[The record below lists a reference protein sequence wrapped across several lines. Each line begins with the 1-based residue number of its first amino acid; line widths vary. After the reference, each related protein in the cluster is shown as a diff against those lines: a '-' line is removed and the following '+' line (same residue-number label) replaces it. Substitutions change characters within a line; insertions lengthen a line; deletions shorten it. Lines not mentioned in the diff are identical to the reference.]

1 VAKGAC
7 CRQPGLDALDNEFAF
22 ELGQPSKDREHQA
35 TVRCGRV
42 DRGSFAGEN
51 QTAQAASLPYPPCN
65 FSAVALIGTGLL
77 RRPLGE
83 TITGRHTSGMGHSR
97 SAQADSRASHVR
109 CAQKAEVSGALAA
122 ARGSR
127 RAQQDLEPFRLAE
140 ACGWGAMGY
149 RASAR
154 AVIFERT
161 DHRIDHAARQEID
174 GGFAAEL
181 VACAALDQPRAEA
194 AMHRRHHRRA
204 AGLGPY

>member
-1 VAKGAC
+1 MSSRSNSVNPAKIANTKRPC
-7 CRQPGLDALDNEFAF
+7 VVVVLIAA
-22 ELGQPSKDREHQA
+22 PSPARTRRH
-35 TVRCGRV
+35 RRPL
-42 DRGSFAGEN
+42 
-51 QTAQAASLPYPPCN
+51 LPYPPCN

-140 ACGWGAMGY
+140 ACGWGNMGY